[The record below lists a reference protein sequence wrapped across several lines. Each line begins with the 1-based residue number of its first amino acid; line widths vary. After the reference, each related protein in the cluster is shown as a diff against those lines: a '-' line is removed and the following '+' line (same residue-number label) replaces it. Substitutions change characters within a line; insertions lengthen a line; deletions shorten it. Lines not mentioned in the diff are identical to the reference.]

1 MICCQV
7 IIITQGDMMI
17 IIIGAG
23 PIGLMAALVCKLK
36 HPEKTVRVV
45 EKRENYT
52 RSHNL
57 RIKPEILKLYIKE
70 LEAINSG
77 KDLTGV
83 SQIFEEVRKS
93 PSIAINHLQKSL
105 GSVAT
110 SIGVEKVILEGG
122 VTEGNYQQEILSH
135 HPDLVLA
142 ADGVKGVIG
151 PMHFG
156 KDNQVVED
164 AGFVLNIRLNAKVSQ
179 SSHAKP
185 TWLEKAENAIKRI
198 QTISRTGV
206 TFVQTFSMPKGSDDA
221 RISLLANISKEQH
234 GALVRYSSGNP
245 LKINGMSR
253 IDGETRQFSEAA
265 LTVAIDNLKAKGFE
279 VDTDSVELSV
289 NKSPSTITK
298 AVYNQ
303 GERCDGGL
311 AQAPVCL
318 LGDSALGLS
327 YFMGLNAGIEQVC
340 RFSKAVEAIGSDRM
354 HEALSGY
361 SGWFKTFS
369 RKKKKAMHAHYN
381 ASISA
386 PSRVVKWFS
395 GLIYGRYDQLL
406 LKGHYSYA
414 IYAQQKGLSSDYPH
428 RTLQPKVYG
437 DYDITPG
444 HVYKEMRKQF
454 DLVSHIKSP
463 FYYWKILGLNL
474 FKSIANILIGLR
486 RLLIPRSAKSAGVGG
501 LVILLGL
508 LQVVMYPIALLFLL
522 GRSLVVAF
530 KGFKKIEQND
540 GMKRL
545 VALLDDSSTTTAAK
559 MAICFDMKRKANK
572 AFFKKQSF
580 LEGRDMDSLNDAF
593 AEVEEA
599 ERRNDQ
605 EGLQRTMT
613 DFVSRL
619 RA

>member
-1 MICCQV
+1 
-7 IIITQGDMMI
+7 
-17 IIIGAG
+17 
-23 PIGLMAALVCKLK
+23 
-36 HPEKTVRVV
+36 
-45 EKRENYT
+45 
-52 RSHNL
+52 
-57 RIKPEILKLYIKE
+57 
-70 LEAINSG
+70 
-77 KDLTGV
+77 
-83 SQIFEEVRKS
+83 
-93 PSIAINHLQKSL
+93 
-105 GSVAT
+105 
-110 SIGVEKVILEGG
+110 
-122 VTEGNYQQEILSH
+122 
-135 HPDLVLA
+135 
-142 ADGVKGVIG
+142 
-151 PMHFG
+151 
-156 KDNQVVED
+156 
-164 AGFVLNIRLNAKVSQ
+164 
-179 SSHAKP
+179 
-185 TWLEKAENAIKRI
+185 
-198 QTISRTGV
+198 
-206 TFVQTFSMPKGSDDA
+206 
-221 RISLLANISKEQH
+221 
-234 GALVRYSSGNP
+234 
-245 LKINGMSR
+245 
-253 IDGETRQFSEAA
+253 
-265 LTVAIDNLKAKGFE
+265 
-279 VDTDSVELSV
+279 
-289 NKSPSTITK
+289 
-298 AVYNQ
+298 
-303 GERCDGGL
+303 
-311 AQAPVCL
+311 
-318 LGDSALGLS
+318 
-327 YFMGLNAGIEQVC
+327 
-340 RFSKAVEAIGSDRM
+340 M

-545 VALLDDSSTTTAAK
+545 VALFDDSSTTTAAK